1 MKTPEK
7 TMWQIVMSNRCG
19 WEHEAEYP
27 NQEAAQRVLDNM
39 RQSAE
44 KRTELREKWLA
55 SHPQPWNEQDSHTAW
70 VNGYSDSQTPIESF
84 NARGWH
90 LKEVTATPYVYRLN
104 TLPADCVILMRE
116 IEAKVAMFGYCEL
129 SWTCT
134 GHTRAE
140 WQSIAAA
147 EQLASAHPEWEVTH
161 TSRDVTA
168 RVRAA

>member
-7 TMWQIVMSNRCG
+7 TMWQIVMATRCG

-27 NQEAAQRVLDNM
+27 NQEAAQKVLDSM

-44 KRTELREKWLA
+44 DDTKKRAEWLA
-55 SHPQPWNEQDSHTAW
+55 GHPQPWNDQDRHTAW
-70 VNGYSDSQTPIESF
+70 VRGWDNILSPIESF
-84 NARGWH
+84 NERGWH
-90 LKEVTATPYVYRLN
+90 LKEVTATPFVYRLN
-104 TLPADCVILMRE
+104 TLPADSETLMRE

-129 SWTCT
+129 SWTCM

-147 EQLASAHPEWEVTH
+147 EQLASAHPEWEVSH
-161 TSRDVTA
+161 TSSDVTA